1 MPPPAPASL
10 LAGLVA
16 RIRCRKA
23 AVPELAGQPWQVGGL
38 PRASGG
44 RAAAAGAA
52 ARGCAEGLPI
62 RRCYFGLCPPRPF
75 TPNPVP
81 DPAPSFP
88 KEGLWGFFSI
98 QLESTVLGSARS
110 PRSRSLVRG
119 VCHGLPVLPASKI
132 RCWLGLSQPWRRRAF
147 GAGLTAVAEL
157 ARAAC
162 A

>member
-52 ARGCAEGLPI
+52 ARGCAEGLPV
-62 RRCYFGLCPPRPF
+62 RCCYFGLCPPPPLYTKSCARSS
-75 TPNPVP
+75 
-81 DPAPSFP
+81 AQLP
-88 KEGLWGFFSI
+88 KGRLVGFFFHTAGEHCVGVGKVSEE
-98 QLESTVLGSARS
+98 QVLGAR
-110 PRSRSLVRG
+110 
-119 VCHGLPVLPASKI
+119 GLPWSSSPA
-132 RCWLGLSQPWRRRAF
+132 CPQNTL
-147 GAGLTAVAEL
+147 L
-157 ARAAC
+157 ARPLAAL
-162 A
+162 AEAGIRGRSDSGS